1 MLTFLGYT
9 LAVIIG
15 LAVIPTSIAIGTYV
29 FKEGIPSALVFIK
42 SKLENRNKDSLDL
55 EIESAKERV
64 QWLEERDNKFK
75 RLAELKE
82 KELRITERHREYEKL
97 LKED

>member
-9 LAVIIG
+9 LAVIITIV
-15 LAVIPTSIAIGTYV
+15 AVPAGIAVGVYS

-42 SKLENRNKDSLDL
+42 TKLANRNKDSLDL
-55 EIESAKERV
+55 EIESARERV

-75 RLAELKE
+75 RLADLKE
-82 KELRITERHREYEKL
+82 KELRITERHREYERLIK
-97 LKED
+97 DD

>member
-15 LAVIPTSIAIGTYV
+15 LAIIPTGIAIGTYV

-42 SKLENRNKDSLDL
+42 GKLENRSKDSLDL
-55 EIESAKERV
+55 EIESARERV

-82 KELRITERHREYEKL
+82 KELHITERHREYEKL

>member
-9 LAVIIG
+9 LAVIITIM
-15 LAVIPTSIAIGTYV
+15 AVPAGIAVGVYS

-42 SKLENRNKDSLDL
+42 NKLKNRNKDSLDL
-55 EIESAKERV
+55 EIESARERV
-64 QWLEERDNKFK
+64 QWLEERDNKFR
-75 RLAELKE
+75 RLADLKE
-82 KELRITERHREYEKL
+82 KEVCITERHREYEKL